1 MNKHTWQKPIYIQ
14 FKHIQELKAIQ
25 VSFLKVTKFFF
36 CHFFRHVVLFL
47 LVFSLSAVMSL
58 LKKAYRSDSFKE
70 VTGRFF
76 FLKEVQLIPNL
87 HSETKHGKRGK
98 KGREGRKGGRQTR
111 DRSPL
116 DLHLDLSA
124 S

>member
-1 MNKHTWQKPIYIQ
+1 
-14 FKHIQELKAIQ
+14 
-25 VSFLKVTKFFF
+25 
-36 CHFFRHVVLFL
+36 
-47 LVFSLSAVMSL
+47 MSL